1 MKGYCVEKYSVEQ
14 LDRVQ
19 DRLTSLIDSEKR
31 AKISLNHYNERVEEC
46 EKMLEADEGLR
57 RVSEEVYLV
66 HKKMHEDEMSHY
78 KKFANRM
85 EAEIEEIENEI
96 ERLRKKYC
104 L

>member
-1 MKGYCVEKYSVEQ
+1 MKGYCVKKYSVEQ
-14 LDRVQ
+14 LDSAQ
-19 DRLTSLIDSEKR
+19 DRLTCLINEEKR

-46 EKMLEADEGLR
+46 EKMLEANEGLR
-57 RVSEEVYLV
+57 NVSEEVYLV
-66 HKKMHEDEMSHY
+66 HKKMHEDDMSHY

-96 ERLRKKYC
+96 ERLQKKYC

>member
-1 MKGYCVEKYSVEQ
+1 MKNYCVEKYSVEQ

-19 DRLTSLIDSEKR
+19 DRLTSLIYSEKR

-46 EKMLEADEGLR
+46 EKMLEANEGLR
-57 RVSEEVYLV
+57 KVSEEVYIV
-66 HKKMHEDEMSHY
+66 HKKIHEDNIRDY

>member
-1 MKGYCVEKYSVEQ
+1 MKNYCVKKYSVEQ
-14 LDRVQ
+14 LDRGQVL
-19 DRLTSLIDSEKR
+19 LTNLIRDIKR
-31 AKISLNHYNERVEEC
+31 AKISLNHYIERVDEC
-46 EKMLEADEGLR
+46 EKMLEANEGLR
-57 RVSEEVYLV
+57 KVSEEVYIV
-66 HKKMHEDEMSHY
+66 HKKIHEDNMSHY